1 MSKLPKGRPKKYAEY
16 DQLVASL
23 PKVMTKRPKYVR
35 GIGVFRGKRDETA
48 WIKIRLPH
56 GGTYGGKRY
65 DAGSSLEI
73 KLGNLASFNWQQL
86 EERHDAL
93 QGRADRG
100 DPLEDDAPVLF
111 DDWARDWLSRAEV
124 RAKSPGTLKIH
135 VEKHFIPAFGAKAIS
150 DFSLTDINGFITKKL
165 KSHEPGTVKRQFN
178 TLRAIFNDAIK
189 HEHLDKNPCQHV
201 QPIKGIVAK
210 QRFLDQEEI
219 LTLLAAAVDAADW
232 LPDFILWCL
241 HSGMRKGEIMALTWD
256 CVRKVD
262 DDRTIVEIRNS
273 KSDQARML
281 VCTRTMK
288 EIIERQKARRKD
300 SSDRLF
306 PIAAMTLRRKW
317 EKARKAASLEDVTI
331 HDLRRTNATQAVVA
345 GIDLRT
351 IAGRIGHTDLT
362 MLQRHYAALVGSA
375 AEGAAEKIQDV
386 FDGILDN
393 RKN

>member
-23 PKVMTKRPKYVR
+23 PRVMEKRPKYVR

-56 GGTYGGKRY
+56 GGTYGGKRFS
-65 DAGSSLEI
+65 AGASLEI
-73 KLGNLASFNWQQL
+73 KLGNLSSFSWQQL
-86 EERHDAL
+86 EERHDDL
-93 QGRADRG
+93 QGRADRNEA
-100 DPLEDDAPVLF
+100 LEDDAPVLF
-111 DDWARDWLSRAEV
+111 DDWARDWLGRTEARTGAAATDKICVQKHLVPYFKSKPLLDIDLGDVSRWV
-124 RAKSPGTLKIH
+124 SHRLNN
-135 VEKHFIPAFGAKAIS
+135 GAPS
-150 DFSLTDINGFITKKL
+150 
-165 KSHEPGTVKRQFN
+165 TVKRELN
-178 TLRAIFNDAIK
+178 TLKAIFNDGIK
-189 HEHLDKNPCQHV
+189 HRHMKQNPCQHV

-219 LTLLAAAVDAADW
+219 LTLLASAEDAADW

-288 EIIERQKARRKD
+288 EIIERQKARMND
-300 SSDRLF
+300 SSELLF

-317 EKARKAASLEDVTI
+317 EKARKVAGLEDVTI

-362 MLQRHYAALVGSA
+362 MLQKHYAALVGSV
-375 AEGAAEKIQDV
+375 AEGAAKKIQDV
-386 FDGILDN
+386 FDGMLSN
-393 RKN
+393 GR